1 VIQIFYLPFVF
12 HLGLKM
18 QLPAPVWKDVM
29 SPAASTLADAD
40 SLDSEE
46 KSPPPCP
53 AYAAPVG
60 VGGSAPNETRYVTPP
75 RPTQSVKLEHE
86 KRDFERSDSTVSTA
100 PTELYPKRGDSDTST
115 PTETAARRLNLTAG
129 SGDSELGGQENVP
142 DPIPGQ
148 LRISQQALD
157 ARMRRM
163 MKPTAYGTS
172 KVPDAPIGMW
182 KMKGKERKS
191 LEKLFQ
197 SIGFDKVCH
206 AKTLEL
212 VHLEKW
218 FVLNRSLFYFCLTL
232 LSLVLF

>member
-1 VIQIFYLPFVF
+1 
-12 HLGLKM
+12 M

-40 SLDSEE
+40 RLDSEE
-46 KSPPPCP
+46 KSPPPCA

-100 PTELYPKRGDSDTST
+100 PTELYPKRGDSDTLT
-115 PTETAARRLNLTAG
+115 PTETAARRLNLTPG

-172 KVPDAPIGMW
+172 KVPDELIGMW
-182 KMKGKERKS
+182 KKKGKERKS

-218 FVLNRSLFYFCLTL
+218 FVLNRSLFSFCLTL

>member
-1 VIQIFYLPFVF
+1 
-12 HLGLKM
+12 M

-40 SLDSEE
+40 SLGSEE

-60 VGGSAPNETRYVTPP
+60 VGGSASNETRYVTPP
-75 RPTQSVKLEHE
+75 RPTQSVKL
-86 KRDFERSDSTVSTA
+86 ERSDSTVSTA

-115 PTETAARRLNLTAG
+115 PTETAARRLNLTPG

-172 KVPDAPIGMW
+172 KVPDELIGMW
-182 KMKGKERKS
+182 KKKGKERKS

-218 FVLNRSLFYFCLTL
+218 FVLNRSLFSFCLTL